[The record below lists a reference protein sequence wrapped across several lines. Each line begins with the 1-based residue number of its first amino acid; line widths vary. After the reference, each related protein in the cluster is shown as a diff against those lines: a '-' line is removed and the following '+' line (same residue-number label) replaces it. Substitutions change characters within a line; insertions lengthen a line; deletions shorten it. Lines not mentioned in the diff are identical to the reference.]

1 MVTHWLIFIV
11 GCWVGVTAGFGLAL
25 VLMGPKLRRLD
36 ESEEDFFGPT
46 LAYRQSA
53 AAVRR
58 QQARTPGMP
67 PPNAR
72 PSHIA

>member
-1 MVTHWLIFIV
+1 MVTYWLIFIA

-25 VLMGPKLRRLD
+25 VLVGPKLRRLD
-36 ESEEDFFGPT
+36 ESDDFFGPT

-53 AAVRR
+53 SAARR
-58 QQARTPGMP
+58 QQTQTSGIPA
-67 PPNAR
+67 NAR